1 MIKILGDY
9 TRKLVNEEGNIE
21 ITIVVKNYNDKKRID
36 ELNKDTY
43 SFEIKKPKSKR
54 SLEQNSLLWAL
65 IREMAPVMQMDEM
78 DIYIQLLESA
88 NAKYDYL
95 LGLPII
101 EKELKRNF
109 RAVKVEGVEFINE
122 QMMYKYKCFYGSS
135 KFDTKEMTTLIDKA
149 LSYCAELDIQVPQN
163 QY

>member
-9 TRKLVNEEGNIE
+9 TRKVVNEEGNLE
-21 ITIVVKNYNDKKRID
+21 LTIVVKNYNDKKRID

-101 EKELKRNF
+101 ENELKRNF